1 MSEGGRRFSVS
12 SHASARAHTLHAVA
26 RLPYVDHESAPEP
39 VREALE
45 RVPPINIFRM
55 TANAETAFRP
65 WLAFGGALLSSLAL
79 DPRLRE
85 LVILHVGR
93 LSGAEY
99 EWVQH
104 VPIAR
109 VVGASEE
116 DVAAIERG
124 DLEAD
129 CLGADVRAAL
139 RFTTE
144 VVRDVRASDEA
155 LAEVREHLSPRE
167 VVELLLVIGQ
177 YMMVARVAETAGIE
191 IDEGGTAV
199 SDAASRR

>member
-1 MSEGGRRFSVS
+1 M
-12 SHASARAHTLHAVA
+12 A
-26 RLPYVDHESAPEP
+26 RLPYVDPERAPEP
-39 VREALE
+39 VRDALE

-55 TANAETAFRP
+55 VANAETAFRP
-65 WLAFGGALLSSLAL
+65 WLAFGGALLSALEL

-104 VPIAR
+104 VPIALA
-109 VVGASEE
+109 VGATEE
-116 DVAAIERG
+116 EVGAIERG
-124 DLEAD
+124 ELEAG
-129 CLGADVRAAL
+129 CLGPADRAAL
-139 RFTTE
+139 LFATE

-155 LAEVREHLSPRE
+155 LAALREHLSPRE

-177 YMMVARVAETAGIE
+177 YMLVARVAETAGIE
-191 IDEGGTAV
+191 IDEGGPAV
-199 SDAASRR
+199 ARAANRR

>member
-1 MSEGGRRFSVS
+1 M
-12 SHASARAHTLHAVA
+12 A
-26 RLPYVDHESAPEP
+26 RLPYVDPESAPEP

-55 TANAETAFRP
+55 MANAETAFRP
-65 WLAFGGALLSSLAL
+65 WLAFGGALLSSLEL
-79 DPRLRE
+79 DARLRE

-104 VPIAR
+104 VPIAQA
-109 VVGASEE
+109 VGASEE

-124 DLEAD
+124 DLDAG
-129 CLGADVRAAL
+129 CLGPDVRAAL

-144 VVRDVRASDEA
+144 VVNEVRASDESLAA
-155 LAEVREHLSPRE
+155 LREHLSPRE

-177 YMMVARVAETAGIE
+177 YMLVARVAETAGIE
-191 IDEGGTAV
+191 IDEGGPAV
-199 SDAASRR
+199 ARAATREP

>member
-1 MSEGGRRFSVS
+1 
-12 SHASARAHTLHAVA
+12 VA
-26 RLPYVDHESAPEP
+26 RLPYVDPETAPER

-79 DPRLRE
+79 DARLRE

-93 LSGAEY
+93 LGGCEY

-104 VPIAR
+104 VPIAHA
-109 VVGASEE
+109 VGASDD

-124 DLEAD
+124 DVDAE
-129 CLGADVRAAL
+129 CLGDDVRAAL

-144 VVRDVRASDEA
+144 VVRGVRASDGA
-155 LAEVREHLSPRE
+155 LAAVREHLSPRE

-191 IDEGGTAV
+191 IDEGGAAV
-199 SDAASRR
+199 AEAARRR

>member
-1 MSEGGRRFSVS
+1 
-12 SHASARAHTLHAVA
+12 VA
-26 RLPYVDHESAPEP
+26 RLPYVDPETAPER

-65 WLAFGGALLSSLAL
+65 WLAFGGALLSSLEL
-79 DPRLRE
+79 DARLRE

-104 VPIAR
+104 VPIAHA
-109 VVGASEE
+109 VGASEE
-116 DVAAIERG
+116 DVAAIDRG
-124 DLEAD
+124 DIEAD
-129 CLGADVRAAL
+129 CLGEDVRAAL

-155 LAEVREHLSPRE
+155 FEAVRDHLSPRE
-167 VVELLLVIGQ
+167 IVELLLVIGQ
-177 YMMVARVAETAGIE
+177 YMLVARVAETAGIE
-191 IDEGGTAV
+191 IDEGGPAV
-199 SDAASRR
+199 AEAARRRA

>member
-1 MSEGGRRFSVS
+1 M
-12 SHASARAHTLHAVA
+12 A
-26 RLPYVDHESAPEP
+26 RLPYVDPEAAPQP

-45 RVPPINIFRM
+45 RVPPINVFRM
-55 TANAETAFRP
+55 VANAETAFRP
-65 WLAFGGALLSSLAL
+65 WLAFGGALLSSLEL
-79 DPRLRE
+79 DARLRE

-104 VPIAR
+104 VPIAHA
-109 VVGASEE
+109 VGASEE

-124 DLEAD
+124 EVDAD

-144 VVRDVRASDEA
+144 VVRDVRASDAA
-155 LAEVREHLSPRE
+155 LAALREHLSPRE

-191 IDEGGTAV
+191 IDEGGAAV
-199 SDAASRR
+199 AEAARRR

>member
-1 MSEGGRRFSVS
+1 M
-12 SHASARAHTLHAVA
+12 A
-26 RLPYVDHESAPEP
+26 RLPYVDPERAPER

-65 WLAFGGALLSSLAL
+65 WLAFGGALLSSLEL
-79 DPRLRE
+79 DARLRE

-104 VPIAR
+104 VPIALA
-109 VVGASEE
+109 VGATQEE
-116 DVAAIERG
+116 IDAVERG
-124 DLEAD
+124 DLDA
-129 CLGADVRAAL
+129 LGSAQAAVL
-139 RFTTE
+139 RFSGE

-155 LAEVREHLSPRE
+155 FEAAAEHLSPRE
-167 VVELLLVIGQ
+167 MVELLLVIGQ
-177 YMMVARVAETAGIE
+177 YMMVARVALNADIE
-191 IDEGGTAV
+191 IDEGGPAV
-199 SDAASRR
+199 SDAAKRGR